1 MCWLCIDPEVMDH
14 RCKSE
19 ARKCYINCRIANAH
33 GEVTCW
39 FEEAKAVAVIKTKG
53 TEPWMAIMRKRQH
66 LQSCTWRMTVH
77 CACINL
83 ELLELTG
90 LGLCLHNLREMFTEL
105 KKKVPISWLMA
116 SGLAWFPAACL
127 LLPRVGIIWVPCV
140 AQLGPPHT
148 LNLILAAVNRDF
160 KNSSG
165 PWGHLAPPTL
175 ASKPAVVWVWSC
187 CLEPS
192 GVGIRL
198 MSLKAGLS
206 SPCWSRSLTWFFP
219 LDFTYTCKGVC
230 PLSSF
235 FHVSEAF

>member
-83 ELLELTG
+83 EPLELTG
-90 LGLCLHNLREMFTEL
+90 LRLCLHNLREMFTEL
-105 KKKVPISWLMA
+105 KKKSANQLVDGIRTCLISRCMSAPPQSWNY
-116 SGLAWFPAACL
+116 
-127 LLPRVGIIWVPCV
+127 
-140 AQLGPPHT
+140 LGPMC
-148 LNLILAAVNRDF
+148 
-160 KNSSG
+160 SSAG
-165 PWGHLAPPTL
+165 ATPYPEPN
-175 ASKPAVVWVWSC
+175 SC
-187 CLEPS
+187 CCQQ
-192 GVGIRL
+192 R
-198 MSLKAGLS
+198 
-206 SPCWSRSLTWFFP
+206 F
-219 LDFTYTCKGVC
+219 
-230 PLSSF
+230 
-235 FHVSEAF
+235 